1 MISSS
6 TPASFLILSCSLCVS
21 HTSYTGSRWST
32 ACVSRTARWGL
43 TALDCSPLTESL
55 WCVFRHVFSP
65 FLLNVLSNYFWEKCN
80 IHGQA
85 ELSAKFSSFFF
96 FFFFKTLIQHSLS
109 DEPETREF
117 DPEAAA
123 VQPYQDQTYQPVYFI
138 SESFTDAKE
147 KFRYP
152 SRSVQ
157 TRPEH
162 KETEEKKKNRWRER
176 GVMWGQGQRTGSQPL
191 RPQTFVGQP

>member
-96 FFFFKTLIQHSLS
+96 FFLKNFNPALAVRRAR
-109 DEPETREF
+109 DERVRSGGRGGAALPGPDVPARLLHFWELLRCQGEVQVPE
-117 DPEAAA
+117 P
-123 VQPYQDQTYQPVYFI
+123 
-138 SESFTDAKE
+138 
-147 KFRYP
+147 
-152 SRSVQ
+152 
-157 TRPEH
+157 
-162 KETEEKKKNRWRER
+162 
-176 GVMWGQGQRTGSQPL
+176 
-191 RPQTFVGQP
+191 

>member
-1 MISSS
+1 M
-6 TPASFLILSCSLCVS
+6 
-21 HTSYTGSRWST
+21 
-32 ACVSRTARWGL
+32 
-43 TALDCSPLTESL
+43 
-55 WCVFRHVFSP
+55 
-65 FLLNVLSNYFWEKCN
+65 
-80 IHGQA
+80 
-85 ELSAKFSSFFF
+85 
-96 FFFFKTLIQHSLS
+96 QHSLS

-138 SESFTDAKE
+138 SESFSDAKE

-176 GVMWGQGQRTGSQPL
+176 GVM
-191 RPQTFVGQP
+191 